1 LAARRIFFTSSSPQ
15 KVCDPVS
22 FKEEYGEDF
31 DPVMK
36 MAKNCT
42 RLQLL
47 VDSMETS
54 CKQGNQDAISLILSV
69 NKEWDR
75 VARYVT
81 PQLKSVELT
90 PSFDDGDCSDTSWT
104 IKVVGVTE
112 K

>member
-1 LAARRIFFTSSSPQ
+1 MARPAGSPNKSKQ
-15 KVCDPVS
+15 RLLKS
-22 FKEEYGEDF
+22 LQAEYGAEF
-31 DPVMK
+31 DPVLK
-36 MAKNCT
+36 MAANCA
-42 RLQLL
+42 RLQSL
-47 VDSMETS
+47 VDARWAEGASDPDIDLTLLL
-54 CKQGNQDAISLILSV
+54 QT

-90 PSFDDGDCSDTSWT
+90 PSFDDSDCSDTSWT